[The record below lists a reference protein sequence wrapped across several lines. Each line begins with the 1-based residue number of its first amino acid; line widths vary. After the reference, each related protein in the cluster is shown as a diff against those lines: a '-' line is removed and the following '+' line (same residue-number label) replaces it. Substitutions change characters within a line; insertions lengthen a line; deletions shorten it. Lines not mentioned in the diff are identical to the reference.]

1 MTIRND
7 MKEPYV
13 TITWCPQDLVDE
25 YGLNDE
31 EAMKVLD
38 EISRDLENRSIE
50 LGWEVIET
58 LIEPHL
64 KEK

>member
-25 YGLNDE
+25 FGLTDE

-50 LGWEVIET
+50 LGWEVIGT
-58 LIEPHL
+58 LIEPYI
-64 KEK
+64 KE